1 MELPPIA
8 AVEVG
13 TSRIRV
19 MIGEIREDDHLQV
32 IGLGECPSRGIR
44 KGEIID
50 MDAALSC
57 LKIALQQA
65 EENADATIKK
75 VFVPITGGHIQ
86 SLVNR
91 GSIPITSEDREVYE
105 DDIERVQ
112 EIAKAFNLHAD
123 RSVIHSI
130 CQSYFL
136 DEQGGV
142 VNPLGMEASKLSVD
156 MLIVH
161 GLNSRI
167 RNLIKLVKS
176 VPLEVEDTPLSALC
190 SALAVLTP
198 EEKES
203 GALVID
209 IGGGTID
216 YLGYA
221 NGMIALAGSLAVGGD
236 HITNDISRGLG
247 ISFSHAEKVK
257 EASGSAIVD
266 LANRSKKLELPEATG
281 PEGRV
286 IRLGDLHTI
295 TSLRAEEMLQMVK
308 SFVDKNELLH
318 RFGSGIVLTGGTAR
332 LARLDDLTEK
342 VFGLACRIGRS
353 RDVSGLADVGMQPE
367 CATVIGLLRYASRQA
382 RRSADGGRFS
392 RMIRKLMWGET

>member
-1 MELPPIA
+1 
-8 AVEVG
+8 
-13 TSRIRV
+13 

-44 KGEIID
+44 KGEITD

-65 EENADATIKK
+65 EENADAVIKK
-75 VFVPITGGHIQ
+75 VYVPITGGHIQ

-91 GSIPITSEDREVYE
+91 GSIPITTEDREIYE
-105 DDIERVQ
+105 EDVERVQ
-112 EIAKAFNLHAD
+112 EIAKAYHLHAD

-136 DEQGGV
+136 DEQGGI

-176 VPLEVEDTPLSALC
+176 VPLEVDDTPMAGLC

-198 EEKES
+198 EEKEN

-257 EASGSAIVD
+257 EASGSAMVD

-286 IRLGDLHTI
+286 VRLGDLHTI
-295 TSLRAEEMLQMVK
+295 TSLRAEEMLMMVK
-308 SFVDKNELLH
+308 SFVEKTDLIH
-318 RFGSGIVLTGGTAR
+318 RFGSGVVLTGGTAR
-332 LARLDDLTEK
+332 LARLDELTEK
-342 VFGLACRIGRS
+342 VFGVVCRIGRS
-353 RDVSGLADVGMQPE
+353 RDVSGLADVGTKPE
-367 CATVIGLLRYASRQA
+367 YATTIGLLRYASRQV
-382 RRSADGGRFS
+382 RRTSGGGRFS
-392 RMIRKLMWGET
+392 QLIRRFMLGDS

>member
-1 MELPPIA
+1 MDLPPIA

-44 KGEIID
+44 KGEITD

-57 LKIALQQA
+57 LKIALQMA
-65 EENADATIKK
+65 EENADAVIKK
-75 VFVPITGGHIQ
+75 VYVPITGGHIQ

-91 GSIPITSEDREVYE
+91 GSIPIASDDREIYE

-112 EIAKAFNLHAD
+112 EIAKAFSLQAD

-130 CQSYFL
+130 CQNYYL
-136 DEQGGV
+136 DDQQGV

-161 GLNSRI
+161 GMNSRI

-176 VPLEVEDTPLSALC
+176 VPLEVEDTPLGGLC

-198 EEKES
+198 EEKEN

-257 EASGSAIVD
+257 ETSGSAIID
-266 LANRSKKLELPEATG
+266 LANRIKKLELPEATG

-286 IRLGDLHTI
+286 VRLGDVQTI
-295 TSLRAEEMLQMVK
+295 TSLRAEEMITMVK
-308 SFVDKNELLH
+308 SFVEKTDLIH

-332 LARLDDLTEK
+332 LARLDELTEK
-342 VFGLACRIGRS
+342 TFGLACRIGKS

-367 CATVIGLLRYASRQA
+367 YATAIGLLRYASRQA
-382 RRSADGGRFS
+382 RRSASGGRFS
-392 RMIRKLMWGET
+392 KLFRRFMLGDA